1 MARSRT
7 EFEVTITG
15 LTIKYKG
22 DIENGQIFG
31 AAVSQNLANL
41 AGLPS
46 QFMAL
51 EDQASSKALPASA
64 ITVASTDANDK
75 QSTTEKPSK
84 SPKSRAAKSEGPQV
98 FIEKLVADGYFA
110 QERSADDVT
119 SELSKKGHAYESG
132 ALSMP
137 LTRITK
143 KGLLERN
150 KRDKGSFMYS
160 EPKAK

>member
-51 EDQASSKALPASA
+51 EDQSSNKALSALPAS
-64 ITVASTDANDK
+64 TDTNDERGSTK
-75 QSTTEKPSK
+75 SSGKPPRTRK
-84 SPKSRAAKSEGPQV
+84 AKSEGPQILV
-98 FIEKLVADGYFA
+98 EKLVTEGFFGK
-110 QERSADDVT
+110 ERSAEDVA
-119 SELSKKGHAYESG
+119 SELSKKGHKYESG
-132 ALSMP
+132 SLSTP

-143 KGLLERN
+143 KGLIERSPKEN
-150 KRDKGSFMYS
+150 GSFMYS
-160 EPKAK
+160 QPKAK